1 MNPCSRDVE
10 RAFEATFLERHR
22 TRLVGGAPEPLYLP
36 STSAQP
42 AEIRYRADFVSSA
55 LHEVAHWCIA
65 GAARRRRVDYGY
77 WYAEEGRNSRAQ
89 AAFER
94 VEVRPQALECLF
106 SEALDQPFRVSI
118 DNPGC
123 ELDPA
128 PFMAAVAAQC
138 RCYERHGLPP
148 RAERFRAALLA
159 LRPAGTFAA

>member
-10 RAFEATFLERHR
+10 RAFEATFLDRHR

-65 GAARRRRVDYGY
+65 GAARRRRIDYGY
-77 WYAEEGRNSRAQ
+77 WYTEEGRDPQTQ
-89 AAFER
+89 AAFEE

-106 SEALDQPFRVSI
+106 SGALGVPFRVSI
-118 DNPGC
+118 DNPGS
-123 ELDPA
+123 ELDPG
-128 PFMAAVAAQC
+128 PFMAAIEAQ
-138 RCYERHGLPP
+138 RRRYERHGLPP
-148 RAERFRAALLA
+148 RAERFHAALLA
-159 LRPAGTFAA
+159 LRAAGTFAA